1 MDDKEN
7 NNLNAQQDNTPEPTE
22 ESPAGTAQTE
32 QSSGEEP
39 NTTSDD
45 ESTNEWENIFK
56 GKSPEDVAK
65 DLDEWKKHAREWEK
79 RAKANKGKSDGEAQQ
94 KLDHVTTLLHEQATE
109 VNMFRDL
116 VALQFEREV
125 PIAFADIADS
135 IAFRTAYNKLNR
147 EADDFTDKL
156 TELVEARSPKRSG
169 THHVEV
175 NGTSNRGADLY
186 DRLFKNS

>member
-1 MDDKEN
+1 MGTKEN
-7 NNLNAQQDNTPEPTE
+7 DNLDAQQDNTPEPTE
-22 ESPAGTAQTE
+22 ESPADTAQTE
-32 QSSGEEP
+32 QSSGQ
-39 NTTSDD
+39 
-45 ESTNEWENIFK
+45 ESTTASDADSANEWKNIFK

-65 DLDEWKKHAREWEK
+65 DLEEWKKHAREWEK

-94 KLDHVTTLLHEQATE
+94 KLDHVTMLLNEQSTE

-147 EADDFTDKL
+147 DAEDFTDKL
-156 TELVEARSPKRSG
+156 TELVEARSPKHG
-169 THHVEV
+169 GAQHVEV